1 MSEPKNAVY
10 PCLDVI
16 DLSEAEWS
24 VASVTQEA
32 REQETVNHPAH
43 YHAQSGVE
51 VIEAIQAW
59 DLCFALGNVVKYV
72 ARAGHKDPAKR
83 IEDLRKAQWYLERAL
98 EEASK

>member
-1 MSEPKNAVY
+1 MSQKNAVY

-16 DLSEAEWS
+16 DHSEWS

-32 REQETVNHPAH
+32 QEAQETVNHPAH

-72 ARAGHKDPAKR
+72 ARAGHKDPATR
-83 IEDLRKAQWYLERAL
+83 VEDLRKAQWYLARAL